1 MNTTM
6 IRNPPTETPKMN
18 GRPMNTDDEEDDCGG
33 SIDAEVGVGLVVGA
47 LVGGNTSTSAEVL
60 PREVAFTLAVTVA
73 PSATDATFNV
83 RVKFPD
89 ENAAAI

>member
-1 MNTTM
+1 MRT
-6 IRNPPTETPKMN
+6 NPPSDTPMITGIKI
-18 GRPMNTDDEEDDCGG
+18 DEDDVRM
-33 SIDAEVGVGLVVGA
+33 DAKVGVGLVVGA

-73 PSATDATFNV
+73 PSATDAAFNE